1 MKGVAL
7 NLKHSPENQV
17 FWVRADP
24 VHFGAG
30 YRVRHVND
38 ECLPSP
44 RGLRQHRVHN
54 GREVTRRATY
64 KLLDSKIYLL
74 FEYTCQCKKRYVDG
88 TSRETGTGMSINKI
102 DLAMKRLTPAERKF
116 LRLIDRER
124 ET

>member
-1 MKGVAL
+1 VKGVAL

-30 YRVRHVND
+30 YTVRHVND

-54 GREVTRRATY
+54 GREVTRRATD
-64 KLLDSKIYLL
+64 KLLEVRFIY
-74 FEYTCQCKKRYVDG
+74 Y
-88 TSRETGTGMSINKI
+88 SS
-102 DLAMKRLTPAERKF
+102 TPANVKRGMWTA
-116 LRLIDRER
+116 RRER
-124 ET
+124 RELVCL

>member
-1 MKGVAL
+1 VKGVAL

-24 VHFGAG
+24 VQFGAG
-30 YRVRHVND
+30 YRVRHAND
-38 ECLPSP
+38 ECLPPP
-44 RGLRQHRVHN
+44 RGLRQHQVHN
-54 GREVTRRATY
+54 DREVTRRA
-64 KLLDSKIYLL
+64 
-74 FEYTCQCKKRYVDG
+74 
-88 TSRETGTGMSINKI
+88 TGTGMSINKV